1 MANLVRYLYKA
12 YINRNG
18 FHKPNLL
25 KNATKFIIYTFDLL
39 NIAGEITLKFFKPL
53 LMLLLAVILAGFA
66 AGCAAA
72 SINPHAPVIS
82 SLVAEHTTL
91 YPLGNT
97 TVSCSASSPDGAALK
112 YRWVCNDG
120 TIIQDPAGN
129 GSTVKYEAP
138 RTYGDFHIM
147 ATVDDGLGNSA
158 NKTVTVTVIVRD
170 PSQCCR

>member
-1 MANLVRYLYKA
+1 MYKA

-18 FHKPNLL
+18 FHKLNLL
-25 KNATKFIIYTFDLL
+25 KCATEFIIYTFDLL
-39 NIAGEITLKFFKPL
+39 NIAGEITLKIFEPFL
-53 LMLLLAVILAGFA
+53 ILLLAVILAGFG
-66 AGCAAA
+66 AGCAAS
-72 SINPHAPVIS
+72 SIDLHAPVIT

-97 TVSCSASSPDGAALK
+97 IVTCSASSPDGAALK

-120 TIIQDPAGN
+120 TIIVDPAGN
-129 GSTVKYEAP
+129 GSTVTYEAP

-147 ATVDDGLGNSA
+147 ATVNDERGNSA

-170 PSQCCR
+170 PSTCCR

>member
-1 MANLVRYLYKA
+1 LKIFRPSPV
-12 YINRNG
+12 
-18 FHKPNLL
+18 LL
-25 KNATKFIIYTFDLL
+25 FTAAL
-39 NIAGEITLKFFKPL
+39 AFF
-53 LMLLLAVILAGFA
+53 VT
-66 AGCAAA
+66 GCASG
-72 SINPHAPVIS
+72 SINPHAPLIS

-97 TVSCSASSPDGAALK
+97 TITCSASSPDGAALQ
-112 YRWVCNDG
+112 YRWVCDDG
-120 TIIQDPAGN
+120 IIIQDAAGN

-147 ATVDDGLGNSA
+147 ATVDDDRGNSM